1 VTSGVSPAHERD
13 ASRGSEE
20 ETAGPEDAESFYQ
33 ARTRKEAALAELR
46 RIEAARMRGELV
58 LVTDAEE
65 ILSTVSSTLRTRLL
79 EFPESVAHRLADRR
93 LELGQVVSI
102 LDEVLRD
109 LLGEIAAAPP
119 FGGDE
124 PERDPGTVPQ
134 PER

>member
-65 ILSTVSSTLRTRLL
+65 ILSTV
-79 EFPESVAHRLADRR
+79 FPESVAHRLADRR